1 MNKLSQIKQH
11 LKLKE
16 IDYYLVNKNNEYL
29 NEFVEK
35 EDNSL
40 FSISN
45 FTGSMG
51 YGLISR
57 NFQYLYVDGRY
68 TQQAAIQSKNYK
80 IKNIHFLKKDL
91 MKLNKLKKKILIDP
105 KKFSVNFF
113 KNFNLKYFIFLS
125 ENKFQANKKED
136 IFFLKKKYSGANSD
150 EKIKKVINFLKL
162 KYDEGFLFTSPENI
176 GWLTNIRSKDKK
188 YSKIYNCYALLKNKK
203 LYLYSSQKINFENQN
218 IICQKLKEIEKTL
231 INLSKIKIDPKYTSL
246 FFLNL
251 FKKNNVKISFA
262 DDPINKFK
270 SIKNITEITN
280 LKIAHIFDGVAYVKF
295 LKWLYDNKLKK
306 ISEIDCQNKLEFF
319 KKKNNFYLG
328 PSFET
333 ISALNKNASI
343 IHYNAKNYEKSF
355 LKRNDMFL
363 LDAGSQYLFG
373 TTDMT
378 RTISLGKQNKFRKTI
393 YTLVLK
399 GHIAVSTFKINK
411 NTTGQIIDR
420 SARKYLKQ
428 KNFDYEHGTGH
439 GVGYLSNVHEN
450 PPTISK
456 LSNNK
461 FQINQ
466 VVSNEPGFYKK
477 NDFGIRLENLIYLDK
492 NKRFNNLTLVPFD
505 NSLIVKSLL
514 TSKEKRWL
522 NNYHEN
528 VYEKINKFLNNNE
541 KKFLRKICSKIN

>member
-57 NFQYLYVDGRY
+57 NFQYLYIDGRY

-505 NSLIVKSLL
+505 NSLIAKSLL